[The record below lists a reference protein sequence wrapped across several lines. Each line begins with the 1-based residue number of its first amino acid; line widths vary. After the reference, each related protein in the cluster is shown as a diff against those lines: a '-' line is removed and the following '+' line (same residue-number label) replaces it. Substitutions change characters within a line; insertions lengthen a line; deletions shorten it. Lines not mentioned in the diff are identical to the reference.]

1 MFCSNCGKE
10 IPDQVA
16 KCPECGKN
24 FASEEAT
31 TAETA
36 SAPKVQADVNVGA
49 FIKGF
54 FKDPV
59 EAVVSRAKDSYW
71 LWGLISLSAFAIVY
85 FLRFAFDYE
94 IGAGN
99 GFALMF
105 SLLCGLTA
113 LIFSL
118 FLLQDAMKLTKK
130 SLPAIISAV
139 GLSMIPMV
147 PIIVFASIMD
157 YIFLAEGSY
166 MSVFLLPL
174 LGVGYLF
181 SAFII
186 FLLYLDSEDK
196 DYRKSM
202 MLVVISYAISI
213 FIHSLFSGFIWNSI
227 I

>member
-1 MFCSNCGKE
+1 
-10 IPDQVA
+10 
-16 KCPECGKN
+16 
-24 FASEEAT
+24 
-31 TAETA
+31 
-36 SAPKVQADVNVGA
+36 
-49 FIKGF
+49 
-54 FKDPV
+54 
-59 EAVVSRAKDSYW
+59 
-71 LWGLISLSAFAIVY
+71 
-85 FLRFAFDYE
+85 
-94 IGAGN
+94 
-99 GFALMF
+99 
-105 SLLCGLTA
+105 
-113 LIFSL
+113 
-118 FLLQDAMKLTKK
+118 
-130 SLPAIISAV
+130 
-139 GLSMIPMV
+139 MIPMV